1 MQIKCNDEN
10 DMLMSLCRNKYYK
23 NIKKAK
29 GRGSILKYKEEF
41 TCVKDKI
48 EMIVRDVQDLIIHK
62 EGLLKKMLNHKN
74 VKNTYKI
81 LMMTLA
87 KAYDCYNKGIPIT
100 SLVHPLF

>member
-48 EMIVRDVQDLIIHK
+48 EMIVRDV
-62 EGLLKKMLNHKN
+62 
-74 VKNTYKI
+74 
-81 LMMTLA
+81 
-87 KAYDCYNKGIPIT
+87 
-100 SLVHPLF
+100 